1 MNIRDGQ
8 GVYRA
13 YSLYRAFK
21 AAGIKGL
28 AQTHFKQR
36 RVAKLRKKKRRMKIK
51 TGGAKKY
58 LKSQLKELAGFKN
71 IAQREEVIKA
81 YRRSAVRH
89 ANVGVGATSA
99 LNGALLA
106 AGAPHLAPFAAAPVL
121 MGAGA
126 AGKRWRKMQGAKK
139 ELLSAKAYNTQHAK
153 KLKRRAVVAGAG
165 LTGVT
170 GLSAYAYAKR
180 RKGKKKE
187 ANARTAF
194 KALSWAAGLGKD
206 GAKAGAKAAKG
217 AKGGKSADN
226 IMATRAEVKSSR
238 VAHNSKRDTVHD
250 FPAVR
255 GKKGIDEAVHRAQQ
269 TPYKLPKGRAN
280 TPAGALKNERN
291 EMAARGARF
300 KSPGVQ
306 TAERGRGASEAVAR
320 PRGKTPE
327 QVAAP
332 SRGGDPTKVTTN
344 MRAIRIPTDPT
355 KQTMNMPVLG
365 RQALARARADAA
377 ASAARA
383 PTRTSTSAST
393 SASAPARRGSNWV
406 DDAPTPVRPTARVV
420 RQHRSS
426 AAGRRRARTQVDVH
440 GNVTARA
447 RKTRAHSGPR
457 STSKETHVG
466 GDWRAPAALG
476 AAGVGALGGGAL
488 IARQILKA
496 RRQARNYKNLAMAGG
511 GAGVAGLL
519 AGAAMNKEGSV
530 LTKEAAHVVSKV
542 VKRMEHAAR
551 ARRLMELEA
560 RKAKAQHKLNK
571 LQYSGKARDLTE
583 GAVKDRKRGR
593 KMLALGAAGT
603 LGLATGGAALAPAAA
618 IAALG
623 GGAAAAKRYVSGAG
637 KMQKAKSYERAL
649 RRFKHNDKK
658 PSTKDMLAA
667 YAQAA

>member
-36 RVAKLRKKKRRMKIK
+36 RVAKLRKKKRRMKTK

-58 LKSQLKELAGFKN
+58 LKAQLKELAGFKN
-71 IAQREEVIKA
+71 IPRREEAIKA

-89 ANVGVGATSA
+89 ANVGVGGTSA

-121 MGAGA
+121 MGVGA
-126 AGKRWRKMQGAKK
+126 ALKRGKKMQAAKK
-139 ELLSAKAYNTQHAK
+139 ELLAAKAYNAKHTK

-170 GLSAYAYAKR
+170 GLSAYAYAR
-180 RKGKKKE
+180 RRRGKKKE
-187 ANARTAF
+187 ANAAF
-194 KALSWAAGLGKD
+194 KALSWASRMTGR
-206 GAKAGAKAAKG
+206 GAKAAKK
-217 AKGGKSADN
+217 AKGGKAADD
-226 IMATRAEVKSSR
+226 IMATRAEMKSSR

-255 GKKGIDEAVHRAQQ
+255 GKKGIDEAVQRAQQ

-291 EMAARGARF
+291 EMAARSARF
-300 KSPGVQ
+300 KSTGARE
-306 TAERGRGASEAVAR
+306 AEAGRGAVRVPPPAR
-320 PRGKTPE
+320 APKKAPE

-332 SRGGDPTKVTTN
+332 KRGGDPTQRTMN
-344 MRAIRIPTDPT
+344 MKAVRIPTDPT
-355 KQTMNMPVLG
+355 KQTMNMPALG
-365 RQALARARADAA
+365 RQALDRARAQAA
-377 ASAARA
+377 ASA
-383 PTRTSTSAST
+383 PTRTSSRAST
-393 SASAPARRGSNWV
+393 SASPSARRGSNWT
-406 DDAPTPVRPTARVV
+406 DDAPTPTRPTARVV
-420 RQHRSS
+420 RRHHSS
-426 AAGRRRARTQVDVH
+426 AAGRRRAKMQVDVH
-440 GNVTARA
+440 GRVSAVP
-447 RKTRAHSGPR
+447 RKKKMPSGTR
-457 STSKETHVG
+457 STSKETHMG

-519 AGAAMNKEGSV
+519 AGAAMNKTGSD
-530 LTKEAAHVVSKV
+530 LSKEAAHVVSKV
-542 VKRMEHAAR
+542 VKRMNESAR
-551 ARRLMELEA
+551 AREVLRMANRSEKRDRLLHIGRYKGQA
-560 RKAKAQHKLNK
+560 R
-571 LQYSGKARDLTE
+571 SLTE
-583 GAVKDRKRGR
+583 DSVKDRSRG
-593 KMLALGAAGT
+593 KKLLALSAAGT

-623 GGAAAAKRYVSGAG
+623 GGGAALKRYAESAG
-637 KMQKAKSYERAL
+637 KMRKAKSYERAL
-649 RRFKHNDKK
+649 RRGKLNFKK
-658 PSTKDMLAA
+658 PSTKDMLVA